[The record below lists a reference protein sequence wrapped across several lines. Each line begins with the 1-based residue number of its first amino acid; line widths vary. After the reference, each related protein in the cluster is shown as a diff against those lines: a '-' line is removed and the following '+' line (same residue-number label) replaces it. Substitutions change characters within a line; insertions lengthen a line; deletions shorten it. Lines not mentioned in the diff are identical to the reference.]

1 MRDRG
6 ACFVHKGREAKSKV
20 GGWTRS
26 LDSEEEEEQDR
37 GEVRRATVT
46 TRGDYSLSSS
56 LLNLSLSADTVVTRD
71 SSWSSVVRFR
81 SGRVGSGP
89 NESHPLERCR
99 SCA

>member
-46 TRGDYSLSSS
+46 TRSDCYDARR
-56 LLNLSLSADTVVTRD
+56 LLVV
-71 SSWSSVVRFR
+71 VL
-81 SGRVGSGP
+81 
-89 NESHPLERCR
+89 PLELELECR
-99 SCA
+99 YCRDKGQ